1 VRYSERA
8 HGCPSHADWQS
19 VPKCFSLFWVGL
31 FSRVGTKDPKF
42 CKQGDS
48 VIVRI
53 KMNRSLCVERYK
65 DFSQMGR
72 FMLRDQGNT
81 IGVGIINELKYPED
95 KKKKE
100 GEESK

>member
-1 VRYSERA
+1 MRA
-8 HGCPSHADWQS
+8 SNAFNASRARMGLSFADTRD
-19 VPKCFSLFWVGL
+19 SLLARIGQ
-31 FSRVGTKDPKF
+31 KDPKF

-48 VIVRI
+48 VLVRI
-53 KMNRSLCVERYK
+53 KMSRSVCVEKYK

-95 KKKKE
+95 KKKSE
-100 GEESK
+100 GDAK